1 MAERKKLLSKN
12 ILPFSTDDFKFRRAG
27 KIEKDKSLQLPTY
40 QFIAERFYTIKEDLG
55 QKVSAVWLVYPA
67 SLLKVM
73 QNCFHCKQ
81 YNTRIKSSS
90 DIIMKKIYLQ
100 VF

>member
-55 QKVSAVWLVYPA
+55 Q
-67 SLLKVM
+67 
-73 QNCFHCKQ
+73 
-81 YNTRIKSSS
+81 R
-90 DIIMKKIYLQ
+90 
-100 VF
+100 